1 MKILIVNSHESEGGA
16 ARAAL
21 RLHNSLLNEKIDCS
35 LLVQKKQSNRI
46 DVLSEEGLIK
56 KNFNL
61 IRPILDLIPTRFY
74 KGKDLSLFSPS
85 LLPLSG
91 IVDRINQINPDI
103 VHFHWICGG
112 MIKIEDI
119 SKITAPIVWTLH
131 DNWAFTGGCHIKGSC
146 EKHKESCGACPR
158 LQSNNKN
165 DLSSKIWKRKMKTF
179 SSISSLTII
188 GLSNW
193 LNNLSK
199 ESSLFKDRKHFQ
211 LPNPIDCDVYKKI
224 DKNRAKEL
232 WGLPQDKK
240 IIVFGAMNI
249 SDGRKG
255 YNQLK
260 EAIDKITS
268 EDVEVLVFGSSRRL
282 DELNSKIKFHYL
294 GFLYD
299 DISMVTLYN
308 AADVTIV
315 PSLEENLSNVI
326 MESLSCGTPVV
337 GFDIGGNSDLIEH
350 KKTGYLAEKMNSE
363 DLARGID
370 WVLQNDNYNKIS
382 TNSRQKVLNNF
393 ESSLVAKKYIALY
406 KDLLS

>member
-1 MKILIVNSHESEGGA
+1 MKILIVSSYESQGGA
-16 ARAAL
+16 AIAAL
-21 RLHNSLLNEKIDCS
+21 RLQNSLLKENIDSS
-35 LLVQKKQSNRI
+35 LLVQNKRSNRL
-46 DVLSEEGLIK
+46 DVLSDEGLVK
-56 KNFNL
+56 KGFNI
-61 IRPILDLIPTRFY
+61 IRPVLDSIPTRFY
-74 KGKDLSLFSPS
+74 KDRELTLFSPS
-85 LLPLSG
+85 MLPLSG
-91 IVDRINQINPDI
+91 VVDRINQINPDI

-131 DNWAFTGGCHIKGSC
+131 DNWAFTGGCHIKATC
-146 EKHKESCGACPR
+146 ERHKDSCGACPV
-158 LQSNNKN
+158 LHSSNKN
-165 DLSSKIWKRKMKTF
+165 DLSSKVWKRKMKTF

-199 ESSLFKDRKHFQ
+199 ESSLLKDRVHYQ
-211 LPNPIDCDVYKKI
+211 LPNPIDCDIYRKI
-224 DKNRAKEL
+224 DKNMAKEL

-240 IIVFGAMNI
+240 IIVFGAMDI
-249 SDGRKG
+249 YDTRKG
-255 YNQLK
+255 YLQLK
-260 EAIDKITS
+260 EAIGKITTV
-268 EDVEVLVFGSSRRL
+268 DVEVVVFGSSRRL
-282 DELNSKIKFHYL
+282 DKLDSKVKFHYV

-308 AADVTIV
+308 AADVIIV

-326 MESLSCGTPVV
+326 MEGLACATPVV
-337 GFDIGGNSDLIEH
+337 CFDIGGNSDLIEH
-350 KKTGYLAEKMNSE
+350 KKTGYLAEKLNSD

-370 WVLQNDNYNKIS
+370 WVLKNDNYNKIS
-382 TNSRQKVLNNF
+382 TNSRQKVLNEF